1 MTRSRGPS
9 QHPVGEGDA
18 ASYHGVNESGHRPN
32 PKPPRPSPP
41 RYKKSEVDAQVLDLI
56 RQLEPTNYR
65 ELRARTGYGMWVLTN
80 SVARLRE
87 AGLVIPGVPGRRGFL
102 VAVKGRP

>member
-1 MTRSRGPS
+1 ML
-9 QHPVGEGDA
+9 A
-18 ASYHGVNESGHRPN
+18 

-41 RYKKSEVDAQVLDLI
+41 RYKKADVDRKVLGLI
-56 RQLEPTNYR
+56 IDLEPTTFR
-65 ELRARTGYGMWVLTN
+65 ELGAATGYGMWVLTN

-102 VAVKGRP
+102 VAVKEPHG

>member
-1 MTRSRGPS
+1 
-9 QHPVGEGDA
+9 
-18 ASYHGVNESGHRPN
+18 
-32 PKPPRPSPP
+32 
-41 RYKKSEVDAQVLDLI
+41 VLDLI

-65 ELRARTGYGMWVLTN
+65 ELGAHTGYGMWVLTN

-102 VAVKGRP
+102 VAVRGR